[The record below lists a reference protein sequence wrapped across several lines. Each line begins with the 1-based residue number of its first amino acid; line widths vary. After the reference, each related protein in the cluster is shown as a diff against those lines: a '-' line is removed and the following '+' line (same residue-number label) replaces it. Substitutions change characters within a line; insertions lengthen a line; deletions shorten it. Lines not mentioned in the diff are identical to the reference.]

1 MTAKLGSDR
10 PKRVI
15 GYVRVSTSG
24 QGETGISL
32 DIQRGAI
39 RAFADHLGVPVL
51 EIFEDVASGRGAK
64 SFPSRSGLRR
74 ALEAVRDNDG
84 MLVVWDWS
92 RLSSH
97 ADDEASITALLP
109 GEDRIVSVNGGNALT
124 DAAKVGQLFHTQRS
138 AEEISKR
145 TREAMAKQKA
155 SGAVFGYPDILETQ
169 RLGAAAMTAKS
180 DALVKSI
187 ADILRSIPDH
197 EELSRAEIAEH
208 LNARGIVT
216 GAGSGWNVSRVTEP
230 LRKAR
235 ALLEMERAAEARKHP
250 NFGMF

>member
-1 MTAKLGSDR
+1 MAAKLGSDR
-10 PKRVI
+10 PQAVT
-15 GYVRVSTSG
+15 GYVRVSTEG
-24 QGETGISL
+24 QGKTGISL
-32 DIQRGAI
+32 DVQRDAI
-39 RAFADHLGVPVL
+39 RAFAYRLGVPLL

-92 RLSSH
+92 RLSRH

-109 GEDRIVSVNGGNALT
+109 GEDRIVSVNGGNALA
-124 DAAKVGQLFHTQRS
+124 DAAKAGQLLYAQRS
-138 AEEISKR
+138 AEEISKS

-155 SGAVFGYPDILETQ
+155 SGAVFGNPDILDTQ

-187 ADILRSIPDH
+187 ADVLRSIPDH
-197 EELSRAEIAEH
+197 EELSRAEVAEQ

-216 GAGSGWNVSRVTEP
+216 GAGQSWNADRVTGP

-235 ALLEMERAAEARKHP
+235 AVLIAEADAKSRKHP